1 MFFSHNI
8 VFCTIMI
15 VIEANFQSML
25 HIVSR
30 ILSQI
35 INSPSASFNTDTF
48 LSVIH
53 INYLFKVNYSTVFH
67 FVLPQYFVTTTF
79 IYFQNICITP
89 KLNLYLLS
97 SYFLP
102 PPPFF
107 SLWYPL
113 PYFLFLWTYLFWI
126 FNING
131 II

>member
-53 INYLFKVNYSTVFH
+53 INYLLKVNYSTVFH
-67 FVLPQYFVTTTF
+67 LVLPQYFVTTTF

-89 KLNLYLLS
+89 KTEPVS
-97 SYFLP
+97 TKQ
-102 PPPFF
+102 
-107 SLWYPL
+107 
-113 PYFLFLWTYLFWI
+113 LFLTPASFL
-126 FNING
+126 
-131 II
+131 